1 MDKKA
6 RVRVYSAPRCP
17 WCQRAKDF
25 LNEHGIEFED
35 VNVLDDKEAGKE
47 IADRTGQLGIPVIE
61 IGNELVVGFDRDM
74 LVKLLGIRE

>member
-25 LNEHGIEFED
+25 LREHGVEFED
-35 VNVLDDKEAGKE
+35 IDVLKDKRIGKE
-47 IADRTGQLGIPVIE
+47 IAEKTGQLGIPVIE
-61 IGNELVVGFDRDM
+61 IGEELVVGFDRNR